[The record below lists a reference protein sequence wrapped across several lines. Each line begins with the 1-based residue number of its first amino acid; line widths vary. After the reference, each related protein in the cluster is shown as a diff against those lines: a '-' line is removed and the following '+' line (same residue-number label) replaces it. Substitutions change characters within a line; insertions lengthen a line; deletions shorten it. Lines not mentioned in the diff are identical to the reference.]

1 MYIGPPAQG
10 IGAYGG
16 VDNLALA
23 VDDELIYARMESQ
36 NNRRRFHV
44 VTSLT
49 RNNARLDDQLFLSE
63 DELSWE
69 SRPVVVDEHPEL
81 EPHTRSMLT
90 LQTPV
95 VQLSTVPPKTQGISR
110 NRNTTPIHVEMPRC
124 GVGRA
129 LGNGEPRFM

>member
-1 MYIGPPAQG
+1 MYISPPAQG

-16 VDNLALA
+16 VDNLAFA

-36 NNRRRFHV
+36 DNRRRFQV

-69 SRPVVVDEHPEL
+69 SRPVVVDE
-81 EPHTRSMLT
+81 R
-90 LQTPV
+90 
-95 VQLSTVPPKTQGISR
+95 
-110 NRNTTPIHVEMPRC
+110 
-124 GVGRA
+124 
-129 LGNGEPRFM
+129 